1 MRYLLLCAC
10 AAALLAMQACN
21 SSSTP
26 TAEPPNYFKGLGT
39 VGSYW
44 VYENYEIDTNG
55 VTQSTF
61 YLDSTWVAGISVV
74 DGRNASILV
83 SQSTIDGVVNTD
95 TTRIAR
101 DSNKLYA
108 YINPAENPLL
118 PDQNQSSWVLVAHLD
133 TSATWNAFNPI
144 TLKQDLDFGGTAVS
158 IDIKIEGI
166 ISTKGDTAFTA
177 ANGVKYTTKNF
188 GLLPKISGKITPK
201 ATPFFSFPLSSS
213 GGEQRQFFAD
223 GVGLVGER
231 AEPSVFNIGD
241 GTLVPPQKQP
251 GSLRKLL
258 RYSVK

>member
-1 MRYLLLCAC
+1 MKYILLLAGI
-10 AAALLAMQACN
+10 AAMLSMQACN

-39 VGSYW
+39 IGSYW

-55 VTQSTF
+55 VVQSEY
-61 YLDSTWVAGISVV
+61 YLDSTWVAGVV
-74 DGRNASILV
+74 MKDGRNATILV
-83 SQSTIDGVVNTD
+83 SQSNNGGTVSND
-95 TTRIAR
+95 TTYLSL
-101 DSNKLYA
+101 DSNKMYA
-108 YINPAENPLL
+108 YLNPVDNPLL
-118 PDQNQSSWVLVAHLD
+118 PDQNQSTWVLVAHTD
-133 TSATWNAFNPI
+133 TSATWPAITPI
-144 TLKQDLDFGGTAVS
+144 TLKQDADFGGQA
-158 IDIKIEGI
+158 IALELKIEAT

-177 ANGVKYTTKNF
+177 ANGIKYTTKNF

-241 GTLVPPQKQP
+241 GTLVPPQKQA